1 MYSIAKIPNLPKIK
15 GVIHFLLKFVILGGM
30 LLGLPLTG
38 VYLAGYPV
46 DRYLEFPPQT
56 RYIDHAPFSWPAF
69 TILTIIILAV
79 VLSTAIRGIQGHK
92 KRPHK
97 AVKSTPK

>member
-1 MYSIAKIPNLPKIK
+1 MGQTGHYRLILVLVFSAKMPNLPKIK
-15 GVIHFLLKFVILGGM
+15 GAIRFLIKFVILGGM

-38 VYLAGYPV
+38 VYLAGDPL

-69 TILTIIILAV
+69 TVFTVIILAV
-79 VLSTAIRGIQGHK
+79 VLPIKPILISR
-92 KRPHK
+92 RR
-97 AVKSTPK
+97 